1 LSDSHTDHLVTRRTL
16 MLLAIDIGNTDTV
29 LGIFDQKT
37 LISHIRVTTRD
48 HLTVDEG
55 RFLLTTALK
64 EMKVKSNDVA
74 SVVLGSVVP
83 PLTGIFETAAKRL
96 FRCEAIVVSH
106 RVKLPIAIEIN
117 QPEQLGADRI
127 ANAVAG
133 YDKFGGPVIIV
144 DFGTATTFDVVN
156 EKGAYIG
163 GVIIP
168 GPETSMAELAKR
180 AARLFEVRIEPP
192 DTVVGKSTAGALKSG
207 LFYGTVGQV
216 DFIIDKILDETG
228 FNKCNVIATGGF
240 ASGIQEHSRHVKL
253 IELTL
258 TLEGLRLIGE
268 INKS

>member
-1 LSDSHTDHLVTRRTL
+1 
-16 MLLAIDIGNTDTV
+16 MLLAVDIGNTNTV

-37 LISHIRVTTRD
+37 LIGHVRITTRD
-48 HLTVDEG
+48 HITVDEG
-55 RFLLTTALK
+55 RFLLTTALE
-64 EMKVKSNDVA
+64 EMEVKSNDIA
-74 SVVLGSVVP
+74 LAVLGSVVP
-83 PLTGIFETAAKRL
+83 PLTGIFETAVEKL
-96 FRCEAIVVSH
+96 FDCEAIVVSH
-106 RVKLPIAIEIN
+106 RVKLSIAIEID

-180 AARLFEVRIEPP
+180 AARLFEVRIERPNR
-192 DTVVGKSTAGALKSG
+192 VVGKSTAGALKSG

-216 DFIIDKILDETG
+216 DYIIDKILDETG
-228 FNKCNVIATGGF
+228 FNKYDVVATGGF

-253 IELTL
+253 IEPTL
-258 TLEGLRLIGE
+258 TLEGLRLISE
-268 INKS
+268 MNKS

>member
-1 LSDSHTDHLVTRRTL
+1 
-16 MLLAIDIGNTDTV
+16 MLLAIDIGNTNTV
-29 LGIFDQKT
+29 LGVFDQT
-37 LISHIRVTTRD
+37 RLIGHIRVTTRD
-48 HLTVDEG
+48 RLTVDEG
-55 RFLLTTALK
+55 RFLFITALE
-64 EMKVKSNDVA
+64 EMKVKSNDIA

-96 FRCEAIVVSH
+96 FDCEAIVVSH
-106 RVKLPIAIEIN
+106 RVKLPIAIEID

-168 GPETSMAELAKR
+168 GPETSMAELAKK

-192 DTVVGKSTAGALKSG
+192 DRVVGKSTAGALKSG

-216 DFIIDKILDETG
+216 DFIVDRILDETA
-228 FNKCNVIATGGF
+228 FNRCEVVATGGF

-253 IELTL
+253 IEPTL